1 MDALCDGK
9 TSFANVGDCGAMAA
23 PQIGMTVTK
32 ITATDAAA
40 VLERLAG
47 TDRIERGAVF
57 VISVEAIRERSG
69 ERWARKRDDVWIYL
83 NRKLNEHLSYQD
95 IHHRISETDILVAMI
110 TEDGVA
116 AQSVGM
122 KVLEEVLEFFLGAV
136 EPLDIRIKGVSGI
149 ENDELC
155 CIDLDP
161 RAIAAARQIEAAQ
174 PFRPQ
179 VSAKAQSE
187 RNPITFVASNG
198 QRLQVDFALEHL
210 VSLRHGV
217 TAVLRI
223 EPTVTF
229 HATGEAIPPRKF
241 LKLDDEDLI
250 AIDRATLAFG
260 ALFLPRDAKI
270 QPPVIL
276 PVSFRTMGLRKGRNA
291 LAELDGV
298 SPERLRQGA
307 MVEFVDIDRGTPSGR
322 LVEVVGLV
330 GRLTR
335 GVLARLH
342 PARDVLHPVQ
352 GARFNGLTVDF
363 AEFALPD
370 ARQEEVMRM
379 MIRQMRGK
387 APALIAQGLRD
398 YRQFDA
404 ADAAG
409 FTHASVRAR
418 PLSDLG
424 LGMPQFLPGSDG
436 VA

>member
-1 MDALCDGK
+1 
-9 TSFANVGDCGAMAA
+9 MAA

-32 ITATDAAA
+32 ITAVDAAA
-40 VLERLAG
+40 VLERLSSS
-47 TDRIERGAVF
+47 DRIDCGAVF

-69 ERWARKRDDVWIYL
+69 ERWAKKRDDVWVYL

-95 IHHRISETDILVAMI
+95 MHHRISETDALVAMV
-110 TEDGVA
+110 TEDGIA

-136 EPLDIRIKGVSGI
+136 EPLDIRIKAVTGI
-149 ENDELC
+149 EGNELRC
-155 CIDLDP
+155 VDLDP
-161 RAIAAARQIEAAQ
+161 MAIAAARETEAAQ
-174 PFRPQ
+174 PFRRQ
-179 VSAKAQSE
+179 VSAKAESE
-187 RNPITFVASNG
+187 RNPVTFVASNG

-229 HATGEAIPPRKF
+229 NATGEAIPPRKF

-260 ALFLPRDAKI
+260 SLFLPRDAKV

-276 PVSFRTMGLRKGRNA
+276 PVSFRTMGLRKGRSA

-298 SPERLRQGA
+298 TPERLRQGA
-307 MVEFVDIDRGTPSGR
+307 MVEFVDIDHGTPSGR
-322 LVEVVGLV
+322 LVEVAGLV

-342 PARDVLHPVQ
+342 PGRNALHPVQ
-352 GARFNGLTVDF
+352 GARFNGLTLDF
-363 AEFALPD
+363 ADFALPD
-370 ARQEEVMRM
+370 ARLEEVMRL

-398 YRQFDA
+398 YRQFDM

-424 LGMPQFLPGSDG
+424 LGVPQFLPGSDG
-436 VA
+436 LA

>member
-1 MDALCDGK
+1 
-9 TSFANVGDCGAMAA
+9 MAA
-23 PQIGMTVTK
+23 PQVSMTVTK

-47 TDRIERGAVF
+47 SDRIERGAVF

-69 ERWARKRDDVWIYL
+69 DRWPRKRDDVWIYL
-83 NRKLNEHLSYQD
+83 SRKLNEHLSYQD
-95 IHHRISETDILVAMI
+95 IHHRISETDVLVAMT
-110 TEDGVA
+110 TEDGIA

-136 EPLDIRIKGVSGI
+136 APLDIRIKGVTGVDG
-149 ENDELC
+149 NELC
-155 CIDLDP
+155 CVDLDP
-161 RAIAAARQIEAAQ
+161 KAIAAARDIEADA
-174 PFRPQ
+174 PFRRQ

-187 RNPITFVASNG
+187 RNPVTFLASNG

-217 TAVLRI
+217 TAVLRV
-223 EPTVTF
+223 EPTVIF
-229 HATGEAIPPRKF
+229 NATGEAIPPRKF
-241 LKLDDEDLI
+241 LKLNDDDLI

-260 ALFLPRDAKI
+260 ALFLPRDAKV

-276 PVSFRTMGLRKGRNA
+276 PVSFRTMGSRKGRAA
-291 LAELDGV
+291 LTELEGV
-298 SPERLRQGA
+298 TSERLRQGA
-307 MVEFVDIDRGTPSGR
+307 MIEFVDIDRGTPGGR
-322 LVEVVGLV
+322 LVEVTGLV
-330 GRLTR
+330 GGVCR

-342 PARDVLHPVQ
+342 PARNALHPVQ
-352 GARFNGLTVDF
+352 GTRFNGLTLDF
-363 AEFALPD
+363 ADFALPD
-370 ARQEEVMRM
+370 SRLEEVMRLM
-379 MIRQMRGK
+379 MRQMRGK

-398 YRQFDA
+398 YRHFDM

-424 LGMPQFLPGSDG
+424 LGVPQFLPGSDG
-436 VA
+436 LA